1 MRARFTSSWMAIV
14 RRMGQSQNVV
24 LLTLTYVVVLGPI
37 WLILRLTRRSD
48 LLELHSQGSVSFAR
62 PKQPVPT
69 DADRCERPF

>member
-1 MRARFTSSWMAIV
+1 MAIV

-37 WLILRLTRRSD
+37 WLILSLTRRSD
-48 LLELHSQGSVSFAR
+48 LLELHSRAAVSFAR

>member
-1 MRARFTSSWMAIV
+1 MAIV

-37 WLILRLTRRSD
+37 WLILSLTRRSD
-48 LLELHSQGSVSFAR
+48 LLELRSQGTVSFAC

-69 DADRCERPF
+69 DADRCERLF

>member
-1 MRARFTSSWMAIV
+1 MAIV

-48 LLELHSQGSVSFAR
+48 LLELRSQATASFAR

>member
-1 MRARFTSSWMAIV
+1 MRARFTSSWLAIV

-37 WLILRLTRRSD
+37 WLILLLTRRSD
-48 LLELHSQGSVSFAR
+48 LLELRLQDAASFAR

>member
-1 MRARFTSSWMAIV
+1 MAIV

-37 WLILRLTRRSD
+37 WLILSLTRRSD
-48 LLELHSQGSVSFAR
+48 LLELRSRATVSFAQ